1 MSLFFL
7 LSSVAFADP
16 LPDYLRPAKTVYG
29 FQPYW
34 GEDHMT
40 VDLTPLTHI
49 AVFSVELE
57 SDGTISS
64 TTYWHSIAQD
74 LVDRAHTMDVKVHL
88 CLASFSDAVNNVVLS
103 DAQKRA
109 IAVAE
114 LASLIE
120 QYGADGINVDIEG
133 MDATQR
139 NNLNSFVAE
148 LKAVVPEVVVDM
160 PAVDWSDAYDES
172 TLATLSDGLFIM
184 GYDYHYSTGNPG
196 PVDPLYSSSTWGFYA
211 LNTTVEHYL
220 DLVPREKLILGL
232 PLYGRDW
239 ESVDDSIPG
248 VATATGVAVFLDDV
262 SSLEQSYTPLFDVAS
277 STSYILYSNH
287 QIWYPTLDSI
297 RERIIY
303 GIGEDLQGIGF
314 WALSYENETSG
325 FWEMVLE
332 EVGTEDS
339 NSEPSSEPST
349 EPSTEPSDESLLPF
363 AEAGLDQSV
372 FMGDT
377 VTLDGSASIGE
388 QFIWIQSYG
397 DSLTLDDSNQQV
409 VSFVAEKSGTFAF
422 DLQVSI
428 GSVSDRDRVIV
439 VIEDVEELDS
449 KEPEKGGCT
458 HLSSRHSWMVVLF
471 IILGCRRR

>member
-1 MSLFFL
+1 MLLLSLF
-7 LSSVAFADP
+7 LSAGIADP

-64 TTYWHSIAQD
+64 TTYWHSVAQE

-88 CLASFSDAVNNVVLS
+88 CLASFSDAVNNVVLP

-114 LASLIE
+114 LASLVE

-184 GYDYHYSTGNPG
+184 GYDYHYSGADPR

-220 DLVPREKLILGL
+220 DLVPRDKLILGL

-248 VATATGVAVFLDDV
+248 VATANGVAVFLDDV
-262 SSLEQSYTPLFDVAS
+262 NSLEQSYTPLFDVAS
-277 STSYILYSNH
+277 STSYILYPNH
-287 QIWYPTLDSI
+287 QIWYPTVDSI

-332 EVGTEDS
+332 EVGTEEG
-339 NSEPSSEPST
+339 NTEPSSEPST
-349 EPSTEPSDESLLPF
+349 EPSNESILPF

-372 FMGDT
+372 LLGDT
-377 VTLDGSASIGE
+377 VTLDGNASIGE
-388 QFIWIQSYG
+388 QFIWTQSYG
-397 DSLTLDDSNQQV
+397 DSLNLDDSNQQMT
-409 VSFVAEKSGTFAF
+409 SFVAEKSGTFAF

-439 VIEDVEELDS
+439 VVEELDGLDIE
-449 KEPEKGGCT
+449 EPEKGGCT
-458 HLSSRHSWMVVLF
+458 HLSSRQSWMAVMLILF
-471 IILGCRRR
+471 GYRRRQ